1 MENSSTIEEGKTI
14 AIISYVTL
22 IGLIIAI
29 VMNNDKKNSF
39 ASYHIRQSIGIIVL
53 YFIVWV
59 FFYILSYVFYIPFL
73 STILYI
79 GVFVLWILG
88 ILAAVQGETKPV
100 PLVGEKFQE
109 WFKNIG

>member
-1 MENSSTIEEGKTI
+1 MENPNTVEAGKTI

-22 IGLIIAI
+22 IGLIIAL

-39 ASYHIRQSIGIIVL
+39 ASYHIRQSIGIAVL
-53 YFIVWV
+53 YFLVWV
-59 FFYILSYVFYIPFL
+59 FFLLVSSIMYIPFL
-73 STILYI
+73 STLLYL
-79 GVFVLWILG
+79 GVFFLWILG

>member
-1 MENSSTIEEGKTI
+1 MENSNTIEEGKTI

-53 YFIVWV
+53 YILLGI
-59 FFYILSYVFYIPFL
+59 FFYILAFIVYIPFL